1 MENVQTVLNYATM
14 GDGPLTVMGGV
25 EGLAFINTKYANHS
39 VDQPDIELH
48 FVSGSTNSDGG
59 VQLWKAHGLKEEFYK
74 TVYEPINNKD
84 VWSAIPVSIIYVL
97 VYRYKPPRLASLSPR
112 FYETRKTITMNE
124 TVRNTYLRRKN

>member
-1 MENVQTVLNYATM
+1 M

-39 VDQPDIELH
+39 VDTPDIELH

-74 TVYEPINNKD
+74 SVYEPINNKD
-84 VWSAIPVSIIYVL
+84 VWSAIPVSKMLKHIRFKNFTVMQ
-97 VYRYKPPRLASLSPR
+97 VDDGSTRYL
-112 FYETRKTITMNE
+112 IG
-124 TVRNTYLRRKN
+124 